1 MMHTLWNFQL
11 LLVSPS
17 IRSNRDHFLQA
28 DLSGTYVIVLLS
40 FPLRPNVFDR
50 ATSGLHC
57 RWHYWDSPGVQPLSK
72 PVGNRRKNVASVV
85 SYG

>member
-11 LLVSPS
+11 LLAEL
-17 IRSNRDHFLQA
+17 IR
-28 DLSGTYVIVLLS
+28 TYVIVLLS

-57 RWHYWDSPGVQPLSK
+57 RWHYWDYQGPTPLETSSK
-72 PVGNRRKNVASVV
+72 QEEECRKC
-85 SYG
+85 G